1 MRRTARHEIIAC
13 LDDAVT
19 RLRVI
24 ADIAEHPDEN
34 KPATRLSKR
43 QIAEIH
49 NQATEKLADF
59 EDFTGELRS
68 TS

>member
-1 MRRTARHEIIAC
+1 
-13 LDDAVT
+13 
-19 RLRVI
+19 VI

-34 KPATRLSKR
+34 DKPATRLSKR
-43 QIAEIH
+43 RIAEIH
-49 NQATEKLADF
+49 NRAIERLVDF